1 MSERK
6 SNSKAKNTAKKAVK
20 KAYKKNPKA
29 FIIGAIALVL
39 VIAISVAVIYFA
51 FPETWDSIMAMIT
64 NNGGDP
70 DDNGGSNGDSL
81 ERGDGELQI
90 HFIDVGQG
98 DCILILFPD
107 GKEMLI
113 DSANYNDD
121 GDIEKR
127 TLDYLDTYITDDQI
141 DYLMVTHGDSD
152 HTYFVNEVIEAYD
165 VDTIY
170 MPFILAEPSNEAL
183 QAQVNALEKS
193 KLDMFTDK
201 DTLSTRVYAEFFISA
216 LSEPDATIVLNIGQ
230 FSMET

>member
-6 SNSKAKNTAKKAVK
+6 SNSKAKNTAKRAVK

-121 GDIEKR
+121 GDIEYVDEKHIYEQVEYFNSI
-127 TLDYLDTYITDDQI
+127 LDSNCPVFKIHISFYL
-141 DYLMVTHGDSD
+141 
-152 HTYFVNEVIEAYD
+152 
-165 VDTIY
+165 
-170 MPFILAEPSNEAL
+170 
-183 QAQVNALEKS
+183 
-193 KLDMFTDK
+193 
-201 DTLSTRVYAEFFISA
+201 
-216 LSEPDATIVLNIGQ
+216 LN
-230 FSMET
+230 M